1 MNDWFPQMAPPD
13 KGLTGFL
20 TEQTQ
25 AQGIPEPAAGLSTL
39 LVQLCQE
46 PVVISKET
54 GNWGKN
60 GDVSGNQSL
69 LLGSIRVQWE

>member
-1 MNDWFPQMAPPD
+1 MIVSPRWPVPD
-13 KGLTGFL
+13 KGLTAFF

-25 AQGIPEPAAGLSTL
+25 AQGIPEPVAGLSTL

-46 PVVISKET
+46 AVVISKET

-69 LLGSIRVQWE
+69 LLGSIHVQCE